1 MTADEILVKK
11 VQNCDLTAYGEL
23 VQRYQDR
30 VYSLA
35 VRMLNTPE
43 DARDASQEIFIKV
56 YKSLPGFDFRAS
68 FATWLYRVSA
78 NVCLDFLRR
87 RGKEQKRSEPLR
99 ENRIRADCLADN
111 SQGPEEALLEKESI
125 RELRQAVDTLPDS
138 YRIALVLHHYQ
149 ELSYKQVAEVMD
161 LPEKTVATRI
171 HRAKMMLKEILLG
184 GEGSELPENKK
195 SIKQI
200 PGRRITIL

>member
-11 VQNCDLTAYGEL
+11 VQNRDLTAYGEL
-23 VQRYQDR
+23 VQRYQER
-30 VYSLA
+30 VYNLA

-68 FATWLYRVSA
+68 FATWLYRVST

-87 RGKEQKRSEPLR
+87 RGKEQNRSEPLQ
-99 ENRIRADCLADN
+99 ENKVRADCLPDN
-111 SQGPEEALLEKESI
+111 SQGPEEVLLEKESL
-125 RELRQAVDTLPDS
+125 RELRQAVDTLPDG
-138 YRIALVLHHYQ
+138 YRIALLLHHYQ
-149 ELSYKQVAEVMD
+149 GLSYKQVAEVMN

-171 HRAKMMLKEILLG
+171 HRAKIMLREIMLG
-184 GEGSELPENKK
+184 GEGSELPESKK
-195 SIKQI
+195 NVKQI
-200 PGRRITIL
+200 SSRRITIL

>member
-11 VQNCDLTAYGEL
+11 VQNCDPAAYGEL

-68 FATWLYRVSA
+68 FGTWLYRVST

-99 ENRIRADCLADN
+99 ESKVREDYLADN
-111 SQGPEEALLEKESI
+111 SQGPEEILLEKESI
-125 RELRQAVDTLPDS
+125 RELRQAVDTLPDG

-149 ELSYKQVAEVMD
+149 GLSYKQVAEVMN
-161 LPEKTVATRI
+161 LPDKTVATRI
-171 HRAKMMLKEILLG
+171 HRAKIMLKEILLG

-195 SIKQI
+195 NVKQI
-200 PGRRITIL
+200 SSRRITIL